1 MKHRFHTLSV
11 LALSCA
17 VSVAAHAEEE
27 DGNFLLRECKE
38 TLTAT
43 YQECSAAV
51 RGMHCL
57 GFIDGLVDM
66 NNIYKATILNGSSQG
81 LICLPEDK
89 RLTTGQLA
97 RVVVE
102 YLEHNPGQLHESAP
116 SLATVAL
123 GKAFPCKG
131 ESPSP

>member
-1 MKHRFHTLSV
+1 MKHLLHTLGV
-11 LALSCA
+11 FTLCCA
-17 VSVAAHAEEE
+17 VSVAAHAEEQ

-38 TLTAT
+38 TLSAT
-43 YQECSAAV
+43 YSECSAAIS
-51 RGMHCL
+51 GMHCL

-66 NNIYKATILNGSSQG
+66 NNIYKATVLKNSSRG
-81 LICLPEDK
+81 LICLPKDQ

-102 YLEHNPGQLHESAP
+102 YLEHNPGQLHDPAP
-116 SLATVAL
+116 TLATLAL
-123 GKAFPCKG
+123 GKAFPCKA